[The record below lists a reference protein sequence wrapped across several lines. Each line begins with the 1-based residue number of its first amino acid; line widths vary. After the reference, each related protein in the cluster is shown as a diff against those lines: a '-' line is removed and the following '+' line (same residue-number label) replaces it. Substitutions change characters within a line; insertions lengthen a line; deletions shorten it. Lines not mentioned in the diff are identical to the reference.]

1 MIHQIDNKIY
11 RNCEI
16 VVILENDFFGTFYVI
31 EDEILLQSYHGYFIF
46 KNLKIEGFYC
56 EGNLEFLSFTDTN
69 RNLTIFKDQKFIT
82 TNIKGSIF
90 FKDGFFISVDESFIF
105 FYKSVTSESV
115 YYWKFSI
122 QTIGNYLNKRGRETC
137 YSVEKII
144 GIWNNEIL
152 IGFSNSL
159 IVSLD
164 IETGKEIRRW
174 QVLDGYYQDIRGVA
188 NQIPASNMFL
198 YDDENGKLI
207 ALQLSSYV
215 EIDLST
221 SQVIVKSLND
231 EMDKIGILHLNNQT
245 SYGISSSHLFTT
257 ASGTDYK
264 LDESFQN
271 IIAINRKSF
280 EIDWSHR
287 FAPED
292 EGVNGTPVYESGKL
306 YQLTGAGTL
315 YVFDE
320 IIQ

>member
-1 MIHQIDNKIY
+1 MSQLGVFFNKK
-11 RNCEI
+11 
-16 VVILENDFFGTFYVI
+16 DI
-31 EDEILLQSYHGYFIF
+31 ESNY
-46 KNLKIEGFYC
+46 
-56 EGNLEFLSFTDTN
+56 
-69 RNLTIFKDQKFIT
+69 TI
-82 TNIKGSIF
+82 
-90 FKDGFFISVDESFIF
+90 
-105 FYKSVTSESV
+105 
-115 YYWKFSI
+115 
-122 QTIGNYLNKRGRETC
+122 
-137 YSVEKII
+137 EKIL
-144 GIWNNEIL
+144 GIWKNEL
-152 IGFSNSL
+152 IVGFSNSL

-207 ALQLSSYV
+207 ALQISSYV

-231 EMDKIGILHLNNQT
+231 EMDKTGIHHLNNQS

-292 EGVNGTPVYESGKL
+292 EGVNGAPVYESGKL

-320 IIQ
+320 IIK